1 MDTTQILPDI
11 GSPVSSPA
19 FDPAAAE
26 DMSVGEAAYAAA
38 FFTSVFAKRMADP
51 AAAGGF
57 ARFVTASGEDWS
69 GLKSST
75 APASTPPGEH
85 SEHEA
90 APAAEQDSAH
100 DAAEQARS
108 MPVPPQNYYD
118 SLPGIAHMVRHQQR
132 ATDAILTHFAAHLEP
147 ALGDQAAWLGTPE
160 GVTGYKDSQ
169 AYFREVLKLSTAQT
183 TKIHDRVPYA
193 TWASGKNPALAT
205 YQPTLL
211 KVAKSYAEGKISGEN
226 LDRII
231 SLDKDLTKYVHQ
243 TKALPEVKHKILLAF
258 EDALVDAAETL
269 TPDEFSAA
277 KTRWANKIAHAI
289 DPDGPLVA
297 DAIRKP
303 PDNAIRTQN
312 LADGSGRISMHATP
326 AVYAAFKNW
335 SLHQLNFNGTPVEIP
350 QEVLDLLATQD
361 DDDSEPS
368 AAYDDLNDLQAK
380 PHPDAAAEDPEGNS
394 LSADQTAAIDPLT
407 TGQRLA
413 AIVIGMFQNLLTMD
427 PKDLGAK
434 TAHGASAQLIIVQD
448 IQTAYA
454 TLGVGAL
461 PEAVRRPP
469 QAAGVLPPMIT
480 RPNPDDQPICEN
492 PDHTRGHSP
501 PSWTQYMSE
510 AVNIGAIRPQDA
522 APLACDSK
530 LVGQIWN
537 GHHDVLAQYRA
548 HRLFTPTQRRAILA
562 RDRGCQAPGC
572 TIPAVYCQI
581 HHIVEWL
588 NHGTTN
594 TDNAITLCAHHH
606 AAVHNGKWTIR
617 KHHDTTFFQPAPWLD
632 PTQPLLRNLYWA
644 L

>member
-1 MDTTQILPDI
+1 MDTTQILPNI

-19 FDPAAAE
+19 FDPAAAD
-26 DMSVGEAAYAAA
+26 DMSVGEAVYAAA
-38 FFTSVFAKRMADP
+38 FFADVAAQRMADP
-51 AAAGGF
+51 AAAGDF

-69 GLKSST
+69 GFKSAT
-75 APASTPPGEH
+75 APGAVPIPP
-85 SEHEA
+85 
-90 APAAEQDSAH
+90 D
-100 DAAEQARS
+100 
-108 MPVPPQNYYD
+108 NYYD

-147 ALGDQAAWLGTPE
+147 ALGDQAALLGTPD
-160 GVTGYKDSQ
+160 GVKGYKNGQ
-169 AYFREVLKLSTAQT
+169 VYFREVLKLSSAQT
-183 TKIHDRVPYA
+183 TKIHDRVPYV
-193 TWASGKNPALAT
+193 TWASGKNPALAA
-205 YQPTLL
+205 YQPNLL
-211 KVAKSYAEGKISGEN
+211 KVAESFAEGKISGEN

-231 SLDKDLTKYVHQ
+231 SMDKDLTKYVHK
-243 TKALPEVKHKILLAF
+243 TKALPGIKRDILLAF

-269 TPDEFSAA
+269 TPDELSEA

-289 DPDGPLVA
+289 DPDGPLVS
-297 DAIRKP
+297 DALRKQ
-303 PDNAIRTQN
+303 PDNALRTQN
-312 LADGSGRISMHATP
+312 LADGSGKISMHATP

-350 QEVLDLLATQD
+350 QEVLDLLATD
-361 DDDSEPS
+361 DQEAPDP
-368 AAYDDLNDLQAK
+368 AAAVNDLNDLTSS
-380 PHPDAAAEDPEGNS
+380 PDPDAQAEDPQGAT
-394 LSADQTAAIDPLT
+394 LSAEKTATIDPLT

-413 AIVIGMFQNLLTMD
+413 AIIIGMFQNLLTMD
-427 PKDLGAK
+427 PKDLGVK
-434 TAHGASAQLIIVQD
+434 KAHGAAAQLMIVQD
-448 IQTAYA
+448 IQTAYE

-469 QAAGVLPPMIT
+469 QAAGVLPPIIT
-480 RPNPDDQPICEN
+480 RPNPDHEPVCLN

-501 PSWTQYMSE
+501 PSWTQFMSE
-510 AVNIGAIRPQDA
+510 AVNIGAMRPADI

-537 GHHDVLAQYRA
+537 SHHEVLAQHRA

-572 TIPAVYCQI
+572 TVPAVYCQI

-588 NHGTTN
+588 NNGTTN
-594 TDNAITLCAHHH
+594 VDNAITLCAHHH
-606 AAVHNGKWTIR
+606 GAVHNGKWKIR
-617 KHHDTTFFQPAPWLD
+617 KHHGTTFFQPAPWLD